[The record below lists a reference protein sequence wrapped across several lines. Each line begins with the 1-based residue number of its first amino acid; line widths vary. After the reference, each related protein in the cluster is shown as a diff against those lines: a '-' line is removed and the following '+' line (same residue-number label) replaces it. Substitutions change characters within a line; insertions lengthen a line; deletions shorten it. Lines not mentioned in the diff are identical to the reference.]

1 VSAIQQINESANQQN
16 GLRTAWHV
24 APGADRGKGDKR
36 SWELR
41 TTDSRERASPGI
53 SVEIEAMAAYLAGQ
67 PDVVA
72 AYLFGSVARGQADR
86 LSDVDIAVLFDAGLE
101 AEESVERQLRLMGD
115 LEAYTHREVQVVV
128 LNRAPPLLA
137 YQAVWHGILLYERSR
152 LERIDFEVRAR
163 RVYFDFKPWLDF
175 HTQALLKDIQEV
187 GLSERR
193 KRPGGALEA
202 ARGLYQRLKRTPE
215 H

>member
-1 VSAIQQINESANQQN
+1 
-16 GLRTAWHV
+16 LTM
-24 APGADRGKGDKR
+24 
-36 SWELR
+36 
-41 TTDSRERASPGI
+41 TDSREQVSPDIRVDLG
-53 SVEIEAMAAYLAGQ
+53 AMKAYLAGQ
-67 PDVVA
+67 PDLVA

-115 LEAYTHREVQVVV
+115 LEAYTRREVQIVV

-137 YQAVWHGILLYERSR
+137 YQAVRHGILLYERSR
-152 LERIDFEVRAR
+152 PERIDFEVRAR

-187 GLSERR
+187 GLSGRR

-202 ARGLYQRLKRTPE
+202 ARRIHQRLTGTIE
-215 H
+215 